1 LNFEINGNRWWLANK
16 NNLYQELFAYVSA
29 LDNRQT
35 YREAD
40 NLRFARLYG
49 NYQQMGLG
57 AFNYS
62 RIEASYSV
70 TNRVTLNV
78 IQSLIDTVVSK
89 ITKNKPKAT
98 FLTSGGDFS
107 LQRKAKK
114 LTKFVEGIYSY
125 SEFYE
130 KAAMAFQDACIFGTG
145 CIKIFIENGQIK
157 TERVIISEIKVDD
170 IEAYY
175 GKPRQIH
182 QEKFIEKSVLKA
194 MFPEL

>member
-1 LNFEINGNRWWLANK
+1 MNYEINGSRWWLANK

-57 AFNYS
+57 AYTYS
-62 RIEASYSV
+62 RIEASYNV

-130 KAAMAFQDACIFGTG
+130 KATMAFQDACIFGTG
-145 CIKIFIENGQIK
+145 CIKILLWK
-157 TERVIISEIKVDD
+157 TTSITSRKIYRKIS
-170 IEAYY
+170 A
-175 GKPRQIH
+175 
-182 QEKFIEKSVLKA
+182 KSYVS
-194 MFPEL
+194 

>member
-1 LNFEINGNRWWLANK
+1 MHSEINGSRWWLANK

-29 LDNRQT
+29 LDSRQQ

-40 NLRFARLYG
+40 NIRYARLYG
-49 NYQQMGLG
+49 NYEMIGLG

-62 RIEASYSV
+62 RIESSYNV

-107 LQRKAKK
+107 LQRKSNN
-114 LTKFVEGIYSY
+114 LI
-125 SEFYE
+125 
-130 KAAMAFQDACIFGTG
+130 
-145 CIKIFIENGQIK
+145 
-157 TERVIISEIKVDD
+157 
-170 IEAYY
+170 
-175 GKPRQIH
+175 
-182 QEKFIEKSVLKA
+182 
-194 MFPEL
+194 